1 MHFNSY
7 TAAILNYKNNFR
19 SYFSNAQDFEI
30 RTETKTLNQSFL
42 ELRWEFEQGSQ
53 KSLGKC
59 CTTTGLEIKEI

>member
-7 TAAILNYKNNFR
+7 TAAILNYKNNFQ
-19 SYFSNAQDFEI
+19 SYFSNAQDFKI

-42 ELRWEFEQGSQ
+42 ELRGESEQGSQ

-59 CTTTGLEIKEI
+59 RTTIGLEIKEI